1 MAMSLHT
8 GTLTKLALGL
18 MGQVKPAAPEPPAGL
33 APRLPAPSLQG
44 GLPLMQALSKRQ
56 SQRSFSQAALDA
68 QQLSDLLWAANGI
81 NRIADQG
88 HTAPSAMNAQEL
100 DLYVALPNGLFLYE
114 PVNHRLRVTVQQDV
128 RRVTGYQD
136 FVDHAALDLI
146 LVADYRRMSL
156 VPAAQRQAYAYVAAG
171 AICQNV
177 YLYCASAGLATVVR
191 AWFDRTALS
200 QAMQLGTDQEVLMT
214 QTVGC
219 PKA

>member
-1 MAMSLHT
+1 
-8 GTLTKLALGL
+8 
-18 MGQVKPAAPEPPAGL
+18 
-33 APRLPAPSLQG
+33 
-44 GLPLMQALSKRQ
+44 
-56 SQRSFSQAALDA
+56 
-68 QQLSDLLWAANGI
+68 LWAANGI
-81 NRIADQG
+81 NRVADQG

-100 DLYVALPNGLFLYE
+100 DLYVALPNGLFMYE
-114 PVNHRLRVTVQQDV
+114 PVNHRLRATVHQDV

-177 YLYCASAGLATVVR
+177 YLFCASVGLATVVR
-191 AWFDRTALS
+191 AWFDRSALS
-200 QAMQLGTDQEVLMT
+200 QAMQLGTDQEVLLT
-214 QTVGC
+214 QTVGR

>member
-1 MAMSLHT
+1 
-8 GTLTKLALGL
+8 
-18 MGQVKPAAPEPPAGL
+18 
-33 APRLPAPSLQG
+33 
-44 GLPLMQALSKRQ
+44 MQALSKRQ

-81 NRIADQG
+81 NRVADQG

-100 DLYVALPNGLFLYE
+100 DLYVALPNGLFMYE
-114 PVNHRLRVTVQQDV
+114 PVNHRLRATVQQDV

-219 PKA
+219 QKV

>member
-1 MAMSLHT
+1 MNLHT

-18 MGQVKPAAPEPPAGL
+18 IGQTKPAAPEPPAGL
-33 APRLPAPSLQG
+33 APRLPEPGILG

-56 SQRSFSQAALDA
+56 SQRSFSEAALDA

-114 PVNHRLRVTVQQDV
+114 PVGHRLRATVQQDV

-156 VPAAQRQAYAYVAAG
+156 VPAAQRQSYAYVAAG

-177 YLYCASAGLATVVR
+177 YLYCASAGLAAVVR
-191 AWFDRTALS
+191 AWFDRPALS
-200 QAMQLGTDQEVLMT
+200 QAMDLGTDQEVLLT

-219 PKA
+219 QKS

>member
-1 MAMSLHT
+1 MSLHT

-18 MGQVKPAAPEPPAGL
+18 IGQTKPAAPEPPAGL
-33 APRLPAPSLQG
+33 APRLPEPGLLG

-56 SQRSFSQAALDA
+56 SQRSFSEAALDA

-88 HTAPSAMNAQEL
+88 HTAPSAMNAREL

-114 PVNHRLRVTVQQDV
+114 PVGHRLRATVKQDV

-146 LVADYRRMSL
+146 FVADYRRMSL
-156 VPAAQRQAYAYVAAG
+156 VPAAQRQSYAYVAAG

-177 YLYCASAGLATVVR
+177 YLYCASAGLAAVVR
-191 AWFDRTALS
+191 AWFDRPALS
-200 QAMQLGTDQEVLMT
+200 QAMSLGTDQEVLLT

-219 PKA
+219 QKS